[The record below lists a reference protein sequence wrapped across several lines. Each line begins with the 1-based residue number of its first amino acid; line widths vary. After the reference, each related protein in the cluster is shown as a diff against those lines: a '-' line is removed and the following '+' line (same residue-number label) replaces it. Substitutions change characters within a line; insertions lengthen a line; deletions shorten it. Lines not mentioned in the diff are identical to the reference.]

1 MKNQKRKIV
10 LHLPDEDE
18 PEKITPEKLQE
29 EEVDELGKAIEKLF
43 SPIGETHDMEFYSSM
58 MLQSCLEEW
67 IDVSLRSIN
76 QKMEQLGFKSTVIEG
91 SHAWI
96 VYERNHL
103 EF

>member
-1 MKNQKRKIV
+1 MNQLKKNLLLEAELQK
-10 LHLPDEDE
+10 LEEDQ
-18 PEKITPEKLQE
+18 KQRE
-29 EEVDELGKAIEKLF
+29 EELSKAIDKLF